1 VLTLAVARPP
11 DAETIRAVEIAL
23 RRPVTVA
30 VSTAEDIEA
39 ALGSSVEAERL
50 KADLPAEAVASDDN
64 LDELRDLAGGAP
76 VVRAVDELL
85 RLAVEQRATD
95 LHIEPFSGGLQ
106 ARLRIDGLLK
116 IIPAPPVSM
125 TKGLLSR
132 LKIMA
137 GLNITERRM
146 PQDGRARLAVGG
158 KEIDLRVAIMPT
170 MYGESAVVR
179 LLRKDG
185 SLVALN
191 QIGLTPRGEAV
202 LRRALEAPFGM
213 LIVTGPTGS
222 GKTTTLAASLALIN
236 QPTRK
241 ILTIE
246 DPVEYQIPGVNQ
258 TQVHPAI
265 GLTFASALRSFLRQ
279 DPDVI
284 MVGEMRDPETAH
296 IGVHASLTGHLV
308 LTTLHTNTAAGAV
321 TRLID
326 MGIESFLLASSVRA
340 IVGQRLVRILC
351 EHCKEPH
358 RITKA
363 DLAEDHRYRALSFA
377 EGESIYRPKGCDWC
391 AFTGFRGRLGVF
403 EIMEVTPRL
412 RSAIGPKTDASD
424 LERVAREEGMS
435 TMAEDGLAKCRTG
448 VTTIE
453 EVFRVTASL

>member
-1 VLTLAVARPP
+1 V
-11 DAETIRAVEIAL
+11 RAVEIAL
-23 RRPVTVA
+23 RRPVTMAVA
-30 VSTAEDIEA
+30 TAEDIEA
-39 ALGSSVEAERL
+39 ALGTALEAERPS
-50 KADLPAEAVASDDN
+50 ATASVEAVASDDN

-116 IIPAPPVSM
+116 IIPAPPM
-125 TKGLLSR
+125 NMGKGLLSR

-146 PQDGRARLAVGG
+146 PQDGRARLTVGG
-158 KEIDLRVAIMPT
+158 KEIDLRIATMPT
-170 MYGESAVVR
+170 MFGESAVVR
-179 LLRKDG
+179 LLRKD
-185 SLVALN
+185 SNLVALDH
-191 QIGLTPRGEAV
+191 IGLPPRGETI

-213 LIVTGPTGS
+213 IIVTGPTGS

-284 MVGEMRDPETAH
+284 MVGEMRDAETAH

-321 TRLID
+321 TRMID

-351 EHCKEPH
+351 EHCKQPH
-358 RITKA
+358 RITSA
-363 DLAEDHRYRALSFA
+363 DLAQDHRYEALQFKA
-377 EGESIYRPKGCDWC
+377 GDIIHRPKGCDWC
-391 AFTGFRGRLGVF
+391 ASIGFRGRLGVF
-403 EIMEVTPRL
+403 EVIEITPRL
-412 RSAIGPKTDASD
+412 RGLIGPKTDASD
-424 LERVAREEGMS
+424 LERAARSEGMT
-435 TMAEDGLAKCRTG
+435 TMTEDGLTKCRAG
-448 VTTIE
+448 VTTID